1 MKLVLLRH
9 GESIWNKEN
18 KFTGWTDVELTENG
32 KNEAHKAGLLLKE
45 KGYTFDVAFTSVLK
59 RANDTLYIVLKEMNL
74 NIPVHY
80 SYKLNERHY
89 GALQGL
95 NKDETRK
102 KYGEEQVHLWRRS
115 ATVRPPALDINDE
128 RYPGNDI
135 KYRDLDKKD
144 LPLTECLLDTM
155 KRTVEYYESDIKE
168 ELLQDKNVLIVAH
181 GNSLRSII
189 KYLENISDEDIM
201 NIELPTGVPFVYEM
215 NKNLE
220 IVNKFFLK

>member
-45 KGYTFDVAFTSVLK
+45 KGYTFDIAFTSVLK
-59 RANDTLYIVLKEMNL
+59 RANDTLDIVLKEMNL

-95 NKDETRK
+95 NKDETRR

-135 KYRDLDKKD
+135 KYKDLDKKD

-201 NIELPTGVPFVYEM
+201 NIELPTGVPYIYEM
-215 NKNLE
+215 NEKLE
-220 IVNKFFLK
+220 IINKFFLK

>member
-45 KGYTFDVAFTSVLK
+45 KGYTFDIAFTSVLK
-59 RANDTLYIVLKEMNL
+59 RANDTLDIVLKEMNL

-95 NKDETRK
+95 NKDETRR

-135 KYRDLDKKD
+135 KYKGLDKKD

-189 KYLENISDEDIM
+189 KYLENISDENIM

>member
-45 KGYTFDVAFTSVLK
+45 KGYTFDIAFTSVLK
-59 RANDTLYIVLKEMNL
+59 RANDTLDIVLKEMNL

-135 KYRDLDKKD
+135 KYRNLDKKD

-189 KYLENISDEDIM
+189 KYLENISDENIM